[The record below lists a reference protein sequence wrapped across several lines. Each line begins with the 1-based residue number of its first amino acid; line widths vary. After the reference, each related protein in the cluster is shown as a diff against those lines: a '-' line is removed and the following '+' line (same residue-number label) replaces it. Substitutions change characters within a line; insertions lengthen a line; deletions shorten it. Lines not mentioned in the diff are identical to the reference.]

1 MLWLMFSTDSSFR
14 SMKPWS
20 PPEKAAVWGAEALGP
35 GLEGTVFRSSL
46 EGGTYASGLP
56 KPVRW

>member
-20 PPEKAAVWGAEALGP
+20 PPEKVADWGAEALGA
-35 GLEGTVFRSSL
+35 GLEGTVFRSSF
-46 EGGTYASGLP
+46 EGGAYASGLLM
-56 KPVRW
+56 PVRW